1 MRQTGSRVTPR
12 MTAMLTD
19 DGMASASGRVRVAI
33 CDDVREF
40 RELMR
45 YGLEDDPEIEV
56 ICEAADGEAAV
67 EVVGEHR
74 PDVVL
79 LDLSMPKLDGL
90 EVIDAL
96 RDRAP
101 DAMILVL
108 SGFAAARMESL
119 VLERGATA
127 YIEKGTPLNDIRA
140 AIHSAAPR

>member
-1 MRQTGSRVTPR
+1 MNNGTKP
-12 MTAMLTD
+12 D
-19 DGMASASGRVRVAI
+19 GRVRVAI

-56 ICEAADGEAAV
+56 VAEAADGEEAI
-67 EVVGEHR
+67 EVVSDQR
-74 PDVVL
+74 PDIVL

-96 RDRAP
+96 RARAP
-101 DAMILVL
+101 DTLILVL

-119 VLERGATA
+119 VLERGAAA
-127 YIEKGTPLNDIRA
+127 YIEKGTSLTDIRA
-140 AIHSAAPR
+140 AIHAATPPAEG

>member
-1 MRQTGSRVTPR
+1 MARVRQMNHGSAP
-12 MTAMLTD
+12 
-19 DGMASASGRVRVAI
+19 GRVRVAI

-45 YGLEDDPEIEV
+45 FGLEDDPEIDV
-56 ICEAADGEAAV
+56 VAEATDGEEAV
-67 EVVGEHR
+67 EVVGTHL

-96 RDRAP
+96 RERAP
-101 DAMILVL
+101 GTTILVL

-119 VLERGATA
+119 VLERGASG
-127 YIEKGTPLNDIRA
+127 YIEKGTSLSDIRA
-140 AIHSAAPR
+140 AIHSAAGG